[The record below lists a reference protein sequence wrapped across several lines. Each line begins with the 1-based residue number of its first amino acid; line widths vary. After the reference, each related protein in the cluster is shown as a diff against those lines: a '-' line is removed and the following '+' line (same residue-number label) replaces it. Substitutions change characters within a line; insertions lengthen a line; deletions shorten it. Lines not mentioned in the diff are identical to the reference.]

1 VPADLLHFVR
11 HGEVNNPDRI
21 LYGRLEGFGLSE
33 RGHQMA
39 RRTAS
44 ALATRPLSRII
55 SSPLQRA
62 VESAAPLSEK
72 VGLAIDIDERLN
84 EGVNVFQGTR
94 LTPSRVLTEPRVWQY
109 FRNPW
114 RPSWGEPYRE
124 ISTRMLSLAEEA
136 YESVDE
142 GEVVLV
148 SHQVAIWV
156 LHRTISGIP
165 LPHLPNQRR
174 CSLSSVTS
182 FKKIAGRWREES
194 YREPAADLLEDAID
208 MGAV

>member
-1 VPADLLHFVR
+1 
-11 HGEVNNPDRI
+11 
-21 LYGRLEGFGLSE
+21 
-33 RGHQMA
+33 
-39 RRTAS
+39 
-44 ALATRPLSRII
+44 
-55 SSPLQRA
+55 
-62 VESAAPLSEK
+62 
-72 VGLAIDIDERLN
+72 
-84 EGVNVFQGTR
+84 
-94 LTPSRVLTEPRVWQY
+94 
-109 FRNPW
+109 
-114 RPSWGEPYRE
+114 
-124 ISTRMLSLAEEA
+124 MLSLAEEA